1 MSKLSGKT
9 ALVTGASGGIGRAI
23 AERLAA
29 DGALVA
35 VHYGRNEAAASK
47 TAAAINRAG
56 GRAFIVG
63 AEFGVTGDV
72 DTLFAGLRAP
82 GRASAGHPGQQR
94 RRRLGNRVDQP
105 SDIADIVA
113 FLASDDAR
121 WITGDLID
129 ATGGTF
135 LGPRI

>member
-1 MSKLSGKT
+1 MIFGCKQPAARGP
-9 ALVTGASGGIGRAI
+9 
-23 AERLAA
+23 LAP
-29 DGALVA
+29 G
-35 VHYGRNEAAASK
+35 
-47 TAAAINRAG
+47 AG
-56 GRAFIVG
+56 GGGFHPVNT
-63 AEFGVTGDV
+63 V
-72 DTLFAGLRAP
+72 AP
-82 GRASAGHPGQQR
+82 GITDTERNAWIHTGPEMEARTASASA
-94 RRRLGNRVDQP
+94 LNRIGQP